1 MPFWP
6 SRRRN
11 PPSRSEPCQF
21 SDWDTCFYCGSGPE
35 NLFNPRQEGGAITV
49 DCSTCRKRTTVY
61 NVPQETRREPDTT
74 LPSDAVCDTCRGR
87 RCFMRSCPKEDQSE
101 DRLKLVL
108 HLQSNLKDQTSIQ
121 SKLKVNNNNNLL
133 VTQNNGVETLND
145 TLRFHNNTAQS
156 RGKMLEHDLALRTFD
171 EAARNQDAWGVQ
183 LSEARPTTLLPAY
196 RPEDENTHRQLD
208 PTQNLQNTQQ
218 RQDARAY
225 DDRFGG

>member
-74 LPSDAVCDTCRGR
+74 LPSDA
-87 RCFMRSCPKEDQSE
+87 
-101 DRLKLVL
+101 
-108 HLQSNLKDQTSIQ
+108 SNLKDQTSIQ
-121 SKLKVNNNNNLL
+121 SKLKVNNNNHLL